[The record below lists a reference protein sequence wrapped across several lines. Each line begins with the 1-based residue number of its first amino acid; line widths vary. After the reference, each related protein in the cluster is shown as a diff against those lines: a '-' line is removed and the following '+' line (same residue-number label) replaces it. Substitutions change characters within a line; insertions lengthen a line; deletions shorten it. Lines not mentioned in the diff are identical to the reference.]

1 MQKGIQFKIWY
12 FSPHIELQRKI
23 KTTLKQQCDYSDK
36 EFIAFSLKID
46 NRTSMKE
53 GWTSIN

>member
-12 FSPHIELQRKI
+12 FSHHIELHRKI
-23 KTTLKQQCDYSDK
+23 KNTLKQQCDYNDK

-46 NRTSMKE
+46 NERRKE
-53 GWTSIN
+53 KH

>member
-12 FSPHIELQRKI
+12 FSHHIELHRKR
-23 KTTLKQQCDYSDK
+23 KTTLKQWCDYNDK

-53 GWTSIN
+53 GRRSIN